1 MANTS
6 EIHPKNF
13 DDNNS
18 FKVNI
23 LSALLSGV
31 KTKANTSSIPI
42 TYTTQILRQISL
54 IYKYTYTV
62 IKEEK
67 AHTKKCYFCKY
78 YPPKDLKGHHSSTIK
93 LQGHLKR
100 HDIE

>member
-6 EIHPKNF
+6 KIYLENF

-18 FKVNI
+18 FKINI
-23 LSALLSGV
+23 HSALLSGV
-31 KTKANTSSIPI
+31 KTKTNTSLIPI
-42 TYTTQILRQISL
+42 TCITQILRQVSL

-67 AHTKKCYFCKY
+67 AYIKKCYFCKY
-78 YPPKDLKGHHSSTIK
+78 YPPKYPKRHYSSTVG
-93 LQGHLKR
+93 L
-100 HDIE
+100 